1 VLVWVSSVF
10 FIGGR
15 GEGTIIL
22 VVGGFVC
29 GFGGAWMSNGG
40 GRARE
45 NQEED
50 REKGEE
56 GFHFF

>member
-1 VLVWVSSVF
+1 M
-10 FIGGR
+10 
-15 GEGTIIL
+15 IL
-22 VVGGFVC
+22 VAGGFVC

-50 REKGEE
+50 EEEDGEEGEE
-56 GFHFF
+56 GFHFFLVAV